1 VFETDHPITERKRL
15 EDSLR
20 TQASE
25 LLAADRSKDEFLAVL
40 AHELRNPLSPLTN
53 ALEIVKRPDASPV
66 MADRAREIMGHQV
79 RNMARLVDDLLDV
92 ARMSHGRI
100 QLRKERVDIATIVR
114 QAVEA
119 RRQQT
124 DARDQALALSCPPA
138 GVTLEADPLRLEQI
152 VSNLLSNAAKFTAR
166 GGHIQLTVEEPSSGA
181 GEVVIR
187 VQDDGIGIPP
197 EDLPR
202 LFHLFVQVD
211 SALNRATGGLG
222 IGLTLVRHL
231 VELHGGTISAY
242 SAGLGQGSEFVVR
255 LPVQRDQ
262 PPGAPQTG
270 PSGQQAEAD
279 AISRR
284 VLVTDDNVDGAEA
297 LAIMLGLAGH
307 DVRVAHSGPDT
318 LEIAAVFRPDV
329 VFLDVGMP
337 GMDGYEAARLLRRT
351 AGLERT
357 LLVAVTGYGQVSDR
371 QRAHEAGFDEFL
383 VKPAQPEAVR
393 TLARMAPSPK
403 TDPQPQTP
411 EPQREQ
417 EIREGTQS
425 QWRIL
430 AVALLMTA
438 VTVRRGR
445 PT

>member
-1 VFETDHPITERKRL
+1 MVDCRMVLEQEADGPALVFETNHPITERKRL

-20 TQASE
+20 EQASE

-53 ALEIVKRPDASPV
+53 ALEILKQPGASPA
-66 MADRAREIMGHQV
+66 MADVAREIMGNQV

-92 ARMSHGRI
+92 ARMSHRRI
-100 QLRKERVDIATIVR
+100 QLRKELVDISTIVR

-124 DARDQALALSCPPA
+124 DARDQDLALSLPPA

-166 GGHIQLTVEEPSSGA
+166 AGHIQLTVEDLSAGA

-187 VQDDGIGIPP
+187 VKDDGIGIPP

-202 LFHLFVQVD
+202 LFNLFVQVD
-211 SALNRATGGLG
+211 SSLNRASGGLG

-231 VELHGGTISAY
+231 VELHGGTVSAH
-242 SAGLGQGSEFVVR
+242 SAGLGKGSEFVVR
-255 LPVQRDQ
+255 IPVQRDQ
-262 PPGAPQTG
+262 PPGAPQTA
-270 PSGQQAEAD
+270 SSQQPALAD

-284 VLVTDDNVDGAEA
+284 VLVTDDNVEGAEA
-297 LAIMLGLAGH
+297 LAVVLGLVGH
-307 DVRVAHSGPDT
+307 DVRVAHSGLDT
-318 LEIAAVFRPDV
+318 LEIAAVFRPEV

-337 GMDGYEAARLLRRT
+337 GMDGYEAAMLLRRI

-357 LLVAVTGYGQVSDR
+357 LLVAVTGYGQESDR
-371 QRAHEAGFDEFL
+371 QRAREAGFDEFL
-383 VKPAQPEAVR
+383 VKPALPEALR
-393 TLARMAPSPK
+393 TLALKTRSPRT
-403 TDPQPQTP
+403 TDPQQAAD
-411 EPQREQ
+411 
-417 EIREGTQS
+417 S
-425 QWRIL
+425 
-430 AVALLMTA
+430 
-438 VTVRRGR
+438 
-445 PT
+445 